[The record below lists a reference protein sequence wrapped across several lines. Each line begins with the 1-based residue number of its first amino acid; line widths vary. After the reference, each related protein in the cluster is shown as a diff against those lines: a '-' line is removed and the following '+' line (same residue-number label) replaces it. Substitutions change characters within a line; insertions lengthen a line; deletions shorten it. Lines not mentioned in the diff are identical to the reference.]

1 MAWDVELD
9 DIAHALVLD
18 GNAVAGL
25 LEEIFGVDM
34 TITPAECAHCGREGA
49 VGTLVVY
56 ARGPGAVLRCPACE
70 AVMIRI
76 VQIGDA
82 VYLDMRGTAHL
93 RLAHRSN

>member
-1 MAWDVELD
+1 VAWEIGFDDV
-9 DIAHALVLD
+9 AHALVLD

-25 LEEIFGVDM
+25 LEEIFGAEM
-34 TITPAECAHCGREGA
+34 TVTPAECANCGREGA

-82 VYLDMRGTAHL
+82 VYLDMRGTACL
-93 RLAHRSN
+93 RLERRSG